1 MSTET
6 TMWQRILNFL
16 ERTSF
21 PVEPQDAQVMAE
33 ASAFAATRYEFILP
47 ELMAVEAERSQY
59 RRAKRTASAG

>member
-1 MSTET
+1 MSTEK

-21 PVEPQDAQVMAE
+21 PVEPQDAKAMAA

-47 ELMAVEAERSQY
+47 ELMAVEAERTQL
-59 RRAKRTASAG
+59 RRAKRAASAG